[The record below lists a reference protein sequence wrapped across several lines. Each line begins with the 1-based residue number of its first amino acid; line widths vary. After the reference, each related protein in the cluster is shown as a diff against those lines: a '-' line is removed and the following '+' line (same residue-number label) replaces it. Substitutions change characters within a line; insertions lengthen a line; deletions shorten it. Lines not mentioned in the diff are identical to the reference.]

1 MTSLVAICSNTR
13 QSGLVARR
21 APASATLDEIAD
33 SLSNNARLVE
43 LRGRHL
49 ALAPEVVEA
58 FQRAIAE
65 LQSPDAE
72 LTTEVTAALLG
83 ISRPTLIRL
92 LDTGAIPYRRTQGTR
107 GHRRI
112 GRRDALAYLRA
123 DLEQRRKALDELAAD
138 AEAFGFF
145 DT

>member
-1 MTSLVAICSNTR
+1 MRDAGPMAQIAT
-13 QSGLVARR
+13 
-21 APASATLDEIAD
+21 ASATLDELAD
-33 SLSNNARLVE
+33 TLAHNPRLVDE
-43 LRGRHL
+43 RGRHL

-58 FQRAIAE
+58 FQHAIAE

-72 LTTEVTAALLG
+72 LTTEAAATLLG

-92 LDTGAIPYRRTQGTR
+92 LDAGALPYRRTQGTR

-112 GRRDALAYLRA
+112 RRSDAVTYLRA
-123 DLEQRRKALDELAAD
+123 DLQQRRQALDELAAD

-145 DT
+145 DK

>member
-1 MTSLVAICSNTR
+1 MVRTAT
-13 QSGLVARR
+13 
-21 APASATLDEIAD
+21 ASAKLDELAET
-33 SLSNNARLVE
+33 LSHNPRLVDQ
-43 LRGRHL
+43 RGRHL
-49 ALAPEVVEA
+49 ELAPEVVEA
-58 FQRAIAE
+58 FQHAIAE
-65 LQSPDAE
+65 LQSPEPE
-72 LTTEVTAALLG
+72 LTTEAAATLLG

-112 GRRDALAYLRA
+112 RRSDAVSYLRA

>member
-1 MTSLVAICSNTR
+1 M
-13 QSGLVARR
+13 ART
-21 APASATLDEIAD
+21 ASASATLAELAD
-33 SLSNNARLVE
+33 TLLHSPCLVDR
-43 LRGRHL
+43 RGRQL

-58 FQRAIAE
+58 FQYAISE

-72 LTTEVTAALLG
+72 LTTEAAAILLG

-92 LDTGAIPYRRTQGTR
+92 LDTGAMPYRRTQGTR

-112 GRRDALAYLRA
+112 RRSDAVSYLRA

-138 AEAFGFF
+138 AEAFEFF

>member
-1 MTSLVAICSNTR
+1 MPPTATV
-13 QSGLVARR
+13 
-21 APASATLDEIAD
+21 SATLDELAD
-33 SLSNNARLVE
+33 TLSHSPRLVDQ
-43 LRGRHL
+43 RGRQL

-58 FQRAIAE
+58 FQHAISE

-72 LTTEVTAALLG
+72 LTTEAAAALLG

-92 LDTGAIPYRRTQGTR
+92 LDTGAMPYRRTQGTR

-112 GRRDALAYLRA
+112 RRSDAVIYLRA
-123 DLEQRRKALDELAAD
+123 DLQQRRNALDELAAE